1 MDEELADTMIPRQW
15 QRFIGCALFG
25 AVLSFGQLKQR
36 EKEPQQQQEPPEE
49 DETLKP
55 KEYGFNPLQAS
66 KEIKTGLFYKKK
78 KSWKAAARRFE
89 EALKWDPNSGEAYL
103 NLGEVLEKTNDK
115 EGAKQAYTKYLEIE
129 PDSKLAPALK
139 KKFNIN

>member
-1 MDEELADTMIPRQW
+1 MISHRW
-15 QRFIGCALFG
+15 LQRIGCLFLGAAL
-25 AVLSFGQLKQR
+25 LSGQLKQR

-55 KEYGFNPLQAS
+55 KEYGFNPLQAA

-89 EALKWDPNSGEAYL
+89 EALKWDPNSAEAYL
-103 NLGEVLEKTNDK
+103 NLGEVLEKMNDK
-115 EGAKQAYTKYLEIE
+115 EGAKQAFTKFLEIE
-129 PDSKLAPALK
+129 PESKQAPAIK
-139 KKFNIN
+139 KKLGVS